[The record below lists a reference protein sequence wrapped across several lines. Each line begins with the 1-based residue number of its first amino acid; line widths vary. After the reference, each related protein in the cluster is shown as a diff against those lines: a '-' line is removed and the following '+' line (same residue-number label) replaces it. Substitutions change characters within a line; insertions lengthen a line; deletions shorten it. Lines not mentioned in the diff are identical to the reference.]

1 MLQQQKITKY
11 FIIVCNFQVEEE
23 SNKIN
28 TCPGSSSSPEQIE
41 NNPEEGDASMETS
54 QNEFSSSLLEM
65 LAFVPLDYGVD
76 DICKENEVMKQT
88 LLH

>member
-1 MLQQQKITKY
+1 
-11 FIIVCNFQVEEE
+11 
-23 SNKIN
+23 
-28 TCPGSSSSPEQIE
+28 
-41 NNPEEGDASMETS
+41 METT

-88 LLH
+88 YIK